1 MLTKGTLFVYL
12 QVTNVINVQP
22 SVLDGINIVIP
33 QFLNIFHTMHDRCM
47 ASLQVIF
54 VFSQFLLFLVFTH
67 RIDKRSYLFVAIFD
81 SIV

>member
-47 ASLQVIF
+47 TSLQVIF
-54 VFSQFLLFLVFTH
+54 VVFPLFLVVTLN
-67 RIDKRSYLFVAIFD
+67 IDKMSYLFVAIFD

>member
-54 VFSQFLLFLVFTH
+54 VVFPLFLVVTLN
-67 RIDKRSYLFVAIFD
+67 IDKRSYLFVAIFD